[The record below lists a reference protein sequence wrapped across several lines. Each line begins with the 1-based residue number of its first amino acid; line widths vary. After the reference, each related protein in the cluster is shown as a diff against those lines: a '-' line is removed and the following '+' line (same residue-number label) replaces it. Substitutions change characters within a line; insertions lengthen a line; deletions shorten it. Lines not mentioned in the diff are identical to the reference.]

1 LSCSWLLLPDGT
13 GRLDEDQPGTSSGLP
28 SEVFHHEVQLEV
40 TEEAGTRDQVDLA
53 QLPCPGEQ
61 LQIDDTY
68 SFIADD
74 VLNGKS
80 KDGHFGLLI
89 SNTMQTLSG
98 LTEGFTSTNKLI
110 SLTRDSC
117 NEITQNTGQTCLD
130 IMTKYDDGEHL
141 SHREMHF
148 LKNNRGVAETLRFF
162 HHTRSEIHRR
172 F

>member
-1 LSCSWLLLPDGT
+1 MSCSWLQSPDGA

-28 SEVFHHEVQLEV
+28 ADVFHHEAQLEV
-40 TEEAGTRDQVDLA
+40 TEEAVTRDQGDLT

-68 SFIADD
+68 SFVADD

-80 KDGHFGLLI
+80 RDGHGHFGLLI
-89 SNTMQTLSG
+89 SKTMQTISG

-117 NEITQNTGQTCLD
+117 NDITQNTGQTCLE
-130 IMTKYDDGEHL
+130 IMEK
-141 SHREMHF
+141 
-148 LKNNRGVAETLRFF
+148 
-162 HHTRSEIHRR
+162 
-172 F
+172 